1 MVSNTELLFKCCNL
15 LWLHVILTIRGSFC
29 KTYDVK
35 SGLLL
40 EAGTRAPAPVYCERS
55 TRLFCLGNEKGKPK
69 KS

>member
-1 MVSNTELLFKCCNL
+1 MMMMMTT
-15 LWLHVILTIRGSFC
+15 TI
-29 KTYDVK
+29 T
-35 SGLLL
+35 GLLL